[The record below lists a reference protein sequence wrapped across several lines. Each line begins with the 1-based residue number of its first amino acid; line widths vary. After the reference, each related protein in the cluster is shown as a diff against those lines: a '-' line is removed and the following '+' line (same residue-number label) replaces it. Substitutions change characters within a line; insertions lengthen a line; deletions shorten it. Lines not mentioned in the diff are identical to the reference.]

1 MQVSS
6 NIAAMHSASFS
17 FATSAHNVANV
28 STPDYKTIEVNRTEG
43 LNGPKV
49 STSRSDHGTDI
60 TEEMVKQMRSTYD
73 FKANAKVI
81 QFQDEMVG
89 TVVNMMA

>member
-1 MQVSS
+1 MQVSA
-6 NIAAMHSASFS
+6 NIEAMNAAAISFGASAN
-17 FATSAHNVANV
+17 NVANV
-28 STPDYKTIEVNRTEG
+28 STDGYKTIEVNRTETMG
-43 LNGPKV
+43 GPV
-49 STSRSDHGTDI
+49 TSTYRSDHGTDV

-89 TVVNMMA
+89 TVINMMA

>member
-6 NIAAMHSASFS
+6 NIQAMRAASVE
-17 FATSAHNVANV
+17 FAASAHNVANS
-28 STPDYKTIEVNRTEG
+28 STEDFKALEVRRTES
-43 LNGPKV
+43 LNGPL
-49 STSRSDHGTDI
+49 TSVERSDRGTDI

-73 FKANAKVI
+73 FKANAKTI

-89 TVVNMMA
+89 TVINMMA